1 MDFTLYSSTLRD
13 GAWVN
18 LTDRG
23 KWTLSGTDRV
33 RYLNGQV
40 TQDVRLANA
49 ESALHA
55 CVTNAKGRMEGDV
68 FLHSTAECL
77 WLDAAPGL
85 RETLGLRLER
95 YIIADDAVLEDVSGA
110 WQLWHWI
117 GGDHKASAEPAV
129 ELGEGG
135 RRLKAQR
142 FGRPGYD
149 IWLPAGHALEP
160 TSRTLIAEQAEAFRI
175 LQQVPAWPTE
185 IHAEAFPQEAGLEKS
200 CMSFTKGCYIGQEV
214 LSRIKTTGRMPR
226 ELIAWE
232 QIVPANQL
240 PPEGKL
246 FLEEREI
253 GQITS
258 AVLHPETKRWVGLA
272 YVRQGMAASD
282 SVLRLGDALPSVSSQ
297 IIISAFLNQ

>member
-1 MDFTLYSSTLRD
+1 MDAELYSITLRD

-18 LTDRG
+18 LSDRA
-23 KWTLSGTDRV
+23 KWTLSGGDRV

-49 ESALHA
+49 QVALHA

-68 FLHSTAECL
+68 FLHAATDCL
-77 WLDAAPGL
+77 WLDAAPSL
-85 RETLGLRLER
+85 REPLGMRLER
-95 YIIADDAVLEDVSGA
+95 YIIADDAGLDDVSEA

-117 GGDHKASAEPAV
+117 PGESAPAAEPTL
-129 ELGEGG
+129 ELGKNG

-149 IWLPAGHALEP
+149 VWLPRGEAVEP
-160 TSRTLIAEQAEAFRI
+160 GSRVLLTEQAETFRI
-175 LQQVPAWPTE
+175 LQRVPAWPTE

-214 LSRIKTTGRMPR
+214 LSRIKTTGKMPR

-232 QIVPANQL
+232 HIETESPISA
-240 PPEGKL
+240 GSKL
-246 FLEEREI
+246 HLDEREI

-258 AVLHPETKRWVGLA
+258 ATLHPQSRRWVGLA
-272 YVRQGMAASD
+272 YVRQGVASLD
-282 SVLRLGDALPSVSSQ
+282 SVLRLGDALPSVCSE
-297 IIISAFLNQ
+297 IKISAFLNQ